1 MKVLLGILSEGPPL
15 SLFDVL
21 FVTGG
26 SSGILCSPCDLRLA
40 LLGGSFVFLDRVLP
54 FCSLPFSGAL
64 IYIRLAEFHVI
75 QAKFY

>member
-1 MKVLLGILSEGPPL
+1 
-15 SLFDVL
+15 
-21 FVTGG
+21 
-26 SSGILCSPCDLRLA
+26 LRLA